1 MKREFTTEE
10 LNMLDEKTFDITCA
24 YSSIAV
30 LRQAVIGGDIINLKD
45 VSRVLFIA
53 ELKLSNA
60 LEEIGKVMGTNYLEM
75 Q

>member
-1 MKREFTTEE
+1 MKREFTNEE
-10 LNMLDEKTFDITCA
+10 LFILDEKTFDITCA
-24 YSSIAV
+24 YSSIAI
-30 LRQAVIGGDIINLKD
+30 LRQAVSSGDIINLKD

-53 ELKLSNA
+53 ELQLSNA

>member
-1 MKREFTTEE
+1 MKREFTSEE
-10 LNMLDEKTFDITCA
+10 MLTLDEKTFDITCA

-30 LRQAVIGGDIINLKD
+30 LRQAVSSGDIINLKD
-45 VSRVLFIA
+45 ASRVLFTA
-53 ELKLSNA
+53 ESQLSNA

>member
-1 MKREFTTEE
+1 MKREFTNEE
-10 LNMLDEKTFDITCA
+10 MFILDEKTFDITCA

-30 LRQAVIGGDIINLKD
+30 LRQAVSSGDIINLKD

-53 ELKLSNA
+53 ELQLSNA
-60 LEEIGKVMGTNYLEM
+60 LEEISKVMGTNYLEM

>member
-1 MKREFTTEE
+1 MKTEFTSEE
-10 LNMLDEKTFDITCA
+10 MLTLDEKTFDITCA
-24 YSSIAV
+24 YSSIAI
-30 LRQAVIGGDIINLKD
+30 LRQAVSSGDIINLKD

-53 ELKLSNA
+53 ELQLSNA

>member
-1 MKREFTTEE
+1 MKREFTNEE
-10 LNMLDEKTFDITCA
+10 MSILNEKTFDITCA

-30 LRQAVIGGDIINLKD
+30 LRQAVIGGDIVNLKD
-45 VSRVLFIA
+45 ASRVLFTA
-53 ELKLSNA
+53 ELQLSNA

>member
-1 MKREFTTEE
+1 MKREFTNEE
-10 LNMLDEKTFDITCA
+10 MFILDEKTFDITCA

-30 LRQAVIGGDIINLKD
+30 LRQAVNGGDIVNLKD
-45 VSRVLFIA
+45 ASRVLFTA
-53 ELKLSNA
+53 ELQLSNA

>member
-1 MKREFTTEE
+1 MKRELTNEE
-10 LNMLDEKTFDITCA
+10 MFILDEKTFDITCA

-30 LRQAVIGGDIINLKD
+30 LRQAVIGGDIVNLKD
-45 VSRVLFIA
+45 ASRVLFTA
-53 ELKLSNA
+53 ELQLSNA

>member
-1 MKREFTTEE
+1 MKTEFTSEE
-10 LNMLDEKTFDITCA
+10 MFTLDEKTFDITCA
-24 YSSIAV
+24 YSSIAI
-30 LRQAVIGGDIINLKD
+30 LRQAVSSGDIINLKD

-53 ELKLSNA
+53 ELQLSNA